1 MDLLKRVAN
10 YFAYKYQGD
19 DKTAPEFRVGVD
31 DLREIASINVDKY
44 RLETELR
51 EARETIRKLLCS
63 EYGSSCSFCI
73 HDNNPDAMCCNV
85 GGSGSWC
92 CENAKW
98 NGRSKE

>member
-1 MDLLKRVAN
+1 M
-10 YFAYKYQGD
+10 
-19 DKTAPEFRVGVD
+19 
-31 DLREIASINVDKY
+31 REIASINVDKC

-92 CENAKW
+92 CKNAKW